1 MALRFLRMTNYELYV
16 ERVKKNQQKK
26 SHQLVIKGAT
36 SWLHEPKNEANKEGF
51 KWKLADE
58 VLIVKSLSEI

>member
-1 MALRFLRMTNYELYV
+1 MSYMSRGQ
-16 ERVKKNQQKK
+16 KKQQQK
-26 SHQLVIKGAT
+26 SHQLVIKGDT
-36 SWLHEPKNEANKEGF
+36 TWLHEPNIEANKEGF